1 MAENL
6 FTNEEFKEIVDLLNI
21 IRDYLPEDKAG
32 WVWNNYK
39 RITGSSEPQPCNCGS
54 SAGHWKKAV
63 DTLRVYVKENA
74 QNYNA

>member
-1 MAENL
+1 MADNL

-32 WVWNNYK
+32 FVWSNYK
-39 RITGSSEPQPCNCGS
+39 KISGDNSNQPCTCGS
-54 SAGHWKKAV
+54 SAAHWKRAV
-63 DTLRVYVKENA
+63 DTIRDYVKNNA